1 MQCEIQV
8 NGKKMTVDELVVA
21 YLESL
26 NERDGLID
34 LLDTKEKEIEELEGE
49 LETKEDLFKL
59 REALYSDDRASVD
72 WYEERYKKDC
82 IKINQLNTTIDV
94 LTDKLVTLRKSFG
107 L

>member
-34 LLDTKEKEIEELEGE
+34 LLDTKEKEINNES
-49 LETKEDLFKL
+49 
-59 REALYSDDRASVD
+59 RNR
-72 WYEERYKKDC
+72 R
-82 IKINQLNTTIDV
+82 
-94 LTDKLVTLRKSFG
+94 
-107 L
+107 